1 MTDTQNKLLPGTP
14 VEEDEIDLIQ
24 LAKELW
30 NGRKLV
36 LKTTLIFI
44 VLGLLVAL
52 LSPKEYSVTS
62 TVVPQ
67 TGSSTQSKLG
77 GLSSLA
83 ALAGF
88 NLNMSSGGS
97 ELSPM
102 IYPRIVQ
109 SIPFQKALMQTK
121 LNFKGIDHPVTYYE
135 YFTKYAKRGALSH
148 ITGLPGMIKSLPGM
162 LLKLFHPN
170 ETQSGEGDTT
180 HLIRLSPKERS
191 LANGLKNKV
200 YANVDAKN
208 GYITLTAI
216 MPQALAAA
224 QLGEKALELLQKQVI
239 EIRIQKAKAQLD
251 FVRGRYEAKKKIYE
265 EIQDSLALMTDKS
278 NNVMTQ
284 VDKTTLI
291 RLQGDYQIALSVYN
305 GLAGQLEN
313 AQIQVKNDTPVFSVI
328 EPVTVPNKRFKP
340 KRSQILIIWTFIG
353 LIIGI
358 GWVFGKEY
366 FQKVKAEW
374 NEKE

>member
-1 MTDTQNKLLPGTP
+1 M
-14 VEEDEIDLIQ
+14 
-24 LAKELW
+24 
-30 NGRKLV
+30 
-36 LKTTLIFI
+36 
-44 VLGLLVAL
+44 
-52 LSPKEYSVTS
+52 
-62 TVVPQ
+62 
-67 TGSSTQSKLG
+67 
-77 GLSSLA
+77 
-83 ALAGF
+83 AGF
-88 NLNMSSGGS
+88 NLNMTGGS

-102 IYPRIVQ
+102 IYPHIVQ

-121 LNFKGIDHPVTYYE
+121 LTFNGIDHPVTYYD
-135 YFTKYAKRGALSH
+135 YYTRYTKPSILGIIKKYT
-148 ITGLPGMIKSLPGM
+148 IGLPGTIK
-162 LLKLFHPN
+162 KALFTK
-170 ETQSGEGDTT
+170 TQKVEGTDTT

-224 QLGEKALELLQKQVI
+224 QLGEKALELLQQQVI

-278 NNVMTQ
+278 NNVMAQ

-291 RLQGDYQIALSVYN
+291 RLQGNYHIALSVYN
-305 GLAGQLEN
+305 GLASQLEN

-340 KRSQILIIWTFIG
+340 KRTQILIIWTFIG

-358 GWVFGKEY
+358 GLVFGKEY

-374 NEKE
+374 KEKE